1 MSRSSSSRT
10 SRCVSVLI
18 AACGLATGSLVMSG
32 CEVDSFFDPST
43 IGRWERTPTTV
54 PILER
59 LSSIEED
66 SGEFVEYSE
75 PSAQDLIPEPADYR
89 LNPGDQVRVTAF
101 DDVRSNAAASEYDRE
116 VDIRGRI
123 NLPQIGQM
131 DLSGLTLDQARDV
144 ITERLKK
151 FVNDPL
157 VEVVILQK
165 RQQTFTV
172 VGAVQQPGP
181 YFIPKPDYRL
191 LEAITAAGQFNE
203 TIEYVYV
210 VRQVPLNDLI
220 RGNMV
225 RPSTGNAPSAGT
237 PSTTPSAQPSPG
249 QPSTNPGDQ
258 PENLIDLI
266 DELSK
271 PKDAPK
277 EPAKD
282 PASGGGSP
290 GLLRASGTGRQP
302 VIEPPE
308 RTEHKPQEPAIDLVD
323 SGMGVAASTSAPA
336 LGSDG
341 ASSWVFLEGRWVQ
354 VKPSAAAAEIAA
366 QGGELTADQLMTQR
380 VIRVPLQ
387 GLLAGSAQYNV
398 VIRPGDIIRIPTA
411 PNGVFYMEGQV
422 QRPGPYSIPDVGRMT
437 LTRAVVSAGG
447 LSSLAVPERVDLT
460 RMVGKDRQ
468 ATVRLDLRAVKE
480 GTMPDIYL
488 KRDDVINVG
497 TNFWAYPLAVV
508 RNGFR
513 ATYGFG
519 FVLDRNFADDVF
531 GPQ

>member
-1 MSRSSSSRT
+1 MASSSKSGAVR
-10 SRCVSVLI
+10 RVGVIL
-18 AACGLATGSLVMSG
+18 AACGLATGSLVMTG
-32 CEVDSFFDPST
+32 CEVDSFIDPST
-43 IGRWERTPTTV
+43 IGRWEKTPTTV

-59 LSSIEED
+59 LTSIEED
-66 SGEFVEYSE
+66 TGEFVEYSD
-75 PSAQDLIPEPADYR
+75 PTAQDLIPEPSDYR
-89 LNPGDQVRVTAF
+89 LSPGDQVRVTAF
-101 DDVRSNAAASEYDRE
+101 DDVRSNIAASEYDRE

-123 NLPQIGQM
+123 NMPQIGQVE
-131 DLSGLTLDQARDV
+131 LTGLTLDQARDL

-157 VEVVILQK
+157 VEVVIIQK

-191 LEAITAAGQFNE
+191 YEAITAAGQFNE

-210 VRQVPLNDLI
+210 VRQVPLSDLI
-220 RGNMV
+220 KGNMAHPAST
-225 RPSTGNAPSAGT
+225 PSIPTQPAQPTTQPAPS
-237 PSTTPSAQPSPG
+237 
-249 QPSTNPGDQ
+249 
-258 PENLIDLI
+258 ENLIDLI

-271 PKDAPK
+271 PKDGEKP
-277 EPAKD
+277 KD
-282 PASGGGSP
+282 PAAGGGSP
-290 GLLRASGTGRQP
+290 GMLRPAGRQP

-308 RTEHKPQEPAIDLVD
+308 HTPAKAQDPAIDLVD
-323 SGMGVAASTSAPA
+323 SGLNAPA
-336 LGSDG
+336 THAPAANGEG

-354 VKPSAAAAEIAA
+354 VKPTVAAAEVAA
-366 QGGELTADQLMTQR
+366 QGGELTADQLVTQR
-380 VIRVPLQ
+380 VVRIPLKA
-387 GLLAGSAQYNV
+387 LLDGSAQYNV
-398 VIRPGDIIRIPTA
+398 VIRPGDIVRIPTA
-411 PNGVFYMEGQV
+411 PVGVFYMEGQV

-468 ATVRLDLRAVKE
+468 ATIRLDLRAVKE

-531 GPQ
+531 GPQN

>member
-1 MSRSSSSRT
+1 MAST
-10 SRCVSVLI
+10 SEFRAVRHVGVIL
-18 AACGLATGSLVMSG
+18 AACGLATGSLVMTG
-32 CEVDSFFDPST
+32 CEVDSFIDPST
-43 IGRWERTPTTV
+43 IGRWEKTPTTV

-66 SGEFVEYSE
+66 TGEFVEYSDAT
-75 PSAQDLIPEPADYR
+75 AQDLIPEPSDYR
-89 LNPGDQVRVTAF
+89 LNPGDQVRITAF
-101 DDVRSNAAASEYDRE
+101 DDVRTNAAASEYDRE

-123 NLPQIGQM
+123 NMPQIGQVE
-131 DLSGLTLDQARDV
+131 LTGLTLDQARDL

-157 VEVVILQK
+157 VEVVIIQK

-191 LEAITAAGQFNE
+191 YEAITAAGQFNE
-203 TIEYVYV
+203 TIEYIYV
-210 VRQVPLNDLI
+210 VRQVPLSDLI
-220 RGNMV
+220 KGNMARPAV
-225 RPSTGNAPSAGT
+225 APSPRPSTQPD
-237 PSTTPSAQPSPG
+237 TTPETQPAPA
-249 QPSTNPGDQ
+249 
-258 PENLIDLI
+258 ENLIDLI

-271 PKDAPK
+271 PKDGEKP
-277 EPAKD
+277 KD

-290 GLLRASGTGRQP
+290 GMVRPAGRQP

-308 RTEHKPQEPAIDLVD
+308 HTDAKPQEPAIDLVD
-323 SGMGVAASTSAPA
+323 SGLTSPASVAPA
-336 LGSDG
+336 DHGEG

-354 VKPSAAAAEIAA
+354 VKPTVAAAEVAA

-380 VIRVPLQ
+380 VVRIPLKA
-387 GLLAGSAQYNV
+387 LLDGSAQYNV

-411 PNGVFYMEGQV
+411 PVGVFYMEGQV

-447 LSSLAVPERVDLT
+447 LSTLAVPERVDLT

-468 ATVRLDLRAVKE
+468 ATIRLDLRAVKE

>member
-1 MSRSSSSRT
+1 MASLSNSGAARR
-10 SRCVSVLI
+10 VGVML
-18 AACGLATGSLVMSG
+18 AACGLATGSLLMTG
-32 CEVDSFFDPST
+32 CEMDSFIDPST
-43 IGRWERTPTTV
+43 VGRWEKTPTTV

-59 LSSIEED
+59 LTSIEED
-66 SGEFVEYSE
+66 TGEFVEYSD
-75 PSAQDLIPEPADYR
+75 PTPQDLIPEPNDYR
-89 LNPGDQVRVTAF
+89 LNPGDQVRITAF

-123 NLPQIGQM
+123 NMPQIGQVE
-131 DLSGLTLDQARDV
+131 LTGLTLDQARDL
-144 ITERLKK
+144 ITERLRK

-157 VEVVILQK
+157 VEVVIIQK

-191 LEAITAAGQFNE
+191 YEAITAAGQFNE

-210 VRQVPLNDLI
+210 VRQVPLSDLI
-220 RGNMV
+220 KGNMA
-225 RPSTGNAPSAGT
+225 RPAAA
-237 PSTTPSAQPSPG
+237 PSAQPSATPG
-249 QPSTNPGDQ
+249 TAPETQPAPS
-258 PENLIDLI
+258 ENLIDLI

-271 PKDAPK
+271 PKDADKP
-277 EPAKD
+277 KD

-290 GLLRASGTGRQP
+290 GLLRPAGRQP

-308 RTEHKPQEPAIDLVD
+308 HTDTKPQEAVIDLVD
-323 SGMGVAASTSAPA
+323 SGLSAPA
-336 LGSDG
+336 SAAPAANGEG

-354 VKPSAAAAEIAA
+354 VKPTTAAAEVAA

-380 VIRVPLQ
+380 VVRIPLKA
-387 GLLAGSAQYNV
+387 LLDGSAQYNV

-411 PNGVFYMEGQV
+411 PVGVFYMEGQV

-468 ATVRLDLRAVKE
+468 ATIRLDLRAVKE

-488 KRDDVINVG
+488 KRDDIINVG

-531 GPQ
+531 GPQN

>member
-1 MSRSSSSRT
+1 MASSSISGTGRRVGT
-10 SRCVSVLI
+10 MLAV
-18 AACGLATGSLVMSG
+18 CGLATGSLLMTG
-32 CEVDSFFDPST
+32 CEVDSFLDPST
-43 IGRWERTPTTV
+43 IGRWEKTPTSV

-59 LSSIEED
+59 LTSIEED
-66 SGEFVEYSE
+66 SGEFVEYSD
-75 PSAQDLIPEPADYR
+75 PSAQDLIPEPSDYR
-89 LNPGDQVRVTAF
+89 LSPGDQVRVTAF

-123 NLPQIGQM
+123 NMPQIGQVE
-131 DLSGLTLDQARDV
+131 LTGLTLDQAREL
-144 ITERLKK
+144 IAERLKK

-191 LEAITAAGQFNE
+191 YEAITAAGQFNE
-203 TIEYVYV
+203 TIEYIYV
-210 VRQVPLNDLI
+210 VRQVPLSDLI
-220 RGNMV
+220 KGNMA
-225 RPSTGNAPSAGT
+225 RPAAAPSTPARPTTEPNTQPGT
-237 PSTTPSAQPSPG
+237 
-249 QPSTNPGDQ
+249 QPSTQ
-258 PENLIDLI
+258 PTTQPAENLIDLI

-271 PKDAPK
+271 PKDGEK
-277 EPAKD
+277 AKD

-290 GLLRASGTGRQP
+290 GLLRPAGRQP
-302 VIEPPE
+302 VIEPPD
-308 RTEHKPQEPAIDLVD
+308 HQEPKAQEPVIDLVD
-323 SGMGVAASTSAPA
+323 SGLSPTSAQAPA
-336 LGSDG
+336 EGGVEG
-341 ASSWVFLEGRWVQ
+341 ASAWVFLEGRWVQ
-354 VKPSAAAAEIAA
+354 VKPAAAAAETAA
-366 QGGELTADQLMTQR
+366 QGGELTPDQLITQR
-380 VIRVPLQ
+380 VIRVPLKP
-387 GLLAGSAQYNV
+387 LLDGSAQFNV
-398 VIRPGDIIRIPTA
+398 VIRPGDIVRIPTA
-411 PNGVFYMEGQV
+411 PVGVFYMEGQV

-468 ATVRLDLRAVKE
+468 ATIRLDLRAVKE

-488 KRDDVINVG
+488 KGDDIVNVG

>member
-1 MSRSSSSRT
+1 MASSSNSGAAR
-10 SRCVSVLI
+10 RVRVI
-18 AACGLATGSLVMSG
+18 VAACGLATGSFVMSG
-32 CEVDSFFDPST
+32 CEMDSFIDPST
-43 IGRWERTPTTV
+43 IGRWEKTPTSV

-59 LSSIEED
+59 LTSIEED
-66 SGEFVEYSE
+66 SGEFVEYSD
-75 PSAQDLIPEPADYR
+75 PAAQDLIPEPSDYR
-89 LNPGDQVRVTAF
+89 LSPGDQVRITAF

-123 NLPQIGQM
+123 NMPQIGQVE
-131 DLSGLTLDQARDV
+131 LTGLTLDQARDL

-157 VEVVILQK
+157 VEVVIIQK

-191 LEAITAAGQFNE
+191 YEAITAAGQFNE

-210 VRQVPLNDLI
+210 VRQVPLSDLI
-220 RGNMV
+220 KGNMA
-225 RPSTGNAPSAGT
+225 RPAASSGSSSGMGQP
-237 PSTTPSAQPSPG
+237 AQPST
-249 QPSTNPGDQ
+249 QPSTQ
-258 PENLIDLI
+258 PNTQPAENLIDLI

-271 PKDAPK
+271 PKEGEA
-277 EPAKD
+277 AKD

-290 GLLRASGTGRQP
+290 GVLRPAGRQP
-302 VIEPPE
+302 AIEPPE
-308 RTEHKPQEPAIDLVD
+308 HTPAAAQEPVIDLVD
-323 SGMGVAASTSAPA
+323 SGLSAPA
-336 LGSDG
+336 ATAPAANGEG

-354 VKPSAAAAEIAA
+354 VKPALAAADVAA

-380 VIRVPLQ
+380 VIRIPLKA
-387 GLLAGSAQYNV
+387 LLDGSAQYNV

-411 PNGVFYMEGQV
+411 PVGVFYMEGQV

-468 ATVRLDLRAVKE
+468 ATIRLDLRAVKE

-488 KRDDVINVG
+488 KRDDVVNVG

-531 GPQ
+531 GPQN